1 MVKIIENVEKEAVEH
16 SAVIL
21 ATSTLIETK
30 LKEIKQLNKDRP
42 GEAEGKRRELLL
54 GADSELSLW
63 APSGAISRFSGCAHG
78 LTNSTS
84 M

>member
-30 LKEIKQLNKDRP
+30 LKEIKQLNKDIESAWDDIDKLQNQLDKSITKLR
-42 GEAEGKRRELLL
+42 EKWNVTIKEEG
-54 GADSELSLW
+54 
-63 APSGAISRFSGCAHG
+63 
-78 LTNSTS
+78 
-84 M
+84 

>member
-30 LKEIKQLNKDRP
+30 LKEIKQLNKDIESAWDDIDKLQNQLAKSISKLR
-42 GEAEGKRRELLL
+42 EKWNVTIKEEG
-54 GADSELSLW
+54 
-63 APSGAISRFSGCAHG
+63 
-78 LTNSTS
+78 
-84 M
+84 